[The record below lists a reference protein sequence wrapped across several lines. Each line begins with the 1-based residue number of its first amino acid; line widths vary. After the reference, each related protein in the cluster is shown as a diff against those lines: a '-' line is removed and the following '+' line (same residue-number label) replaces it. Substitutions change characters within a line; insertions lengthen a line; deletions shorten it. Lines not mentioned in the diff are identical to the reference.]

1 MARRKKAA
9 YRRKKQNKFAI
20 FLVTAVLLMLVVA
33 IGYRGKELKETSEAY
48 AKQEA
53 ELQSKIDGENAR
65 TEELEEYEKL
75 TQTRGFKEEYAEE
88 NLNLVHDDQILF
100 QIGDE

>member
-33 IGYRGKELKETSEAY
+33 IGYRGKELKKTSEAY

>member
-33 IGYRGKELKETSEAY
+33 VGYKSRELQETSKAY
-48 AKQEA
+48 AKQEG
-53 ELQSKIDGENAR
+53 ELQSKIDSEKER
-65 TEELEEYEKL
+65 SVDLEEYEKL

-100 QIGDE
+100 QIGDD